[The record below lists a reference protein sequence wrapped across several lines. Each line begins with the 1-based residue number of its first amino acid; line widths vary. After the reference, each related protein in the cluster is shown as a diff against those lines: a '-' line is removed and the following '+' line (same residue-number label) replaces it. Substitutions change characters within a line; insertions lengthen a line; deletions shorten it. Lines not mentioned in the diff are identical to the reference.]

1 MLNIRS
7 DALGRETQFHVC
19 CDQISRQDRN
29 AFETMLTHMALGYTK
44 LPARG
49 GWKGV
54 EEDVII
60 YRVASLSENQIDK
73 CVAFLLTHTSMTDLY
88 VVMPNGT
95 VWGHSLS
102 TDGEPTVAVN

>member
-19 CDQISRQDRN
+19 CDQISRLARN

-88 VVMPNGT
+88 VVMPTGT
-95 VWGHSLS
+95 VWGHGLS
-102 TDGEPTVAVN
+102 TDGGPTVADA